1 MSTKIYR
8 TGAKGALLD
17 IYEQAISDFKNA
29 VQHIPDTALFKIIKT
44 PVIDKNCESI
54 QAILTHVV
62 YAGFGYANSINQ
74 LKFPESRRPEKKF
87 NLTIKEYLED
97 LTNVFVYTE
106 NIFNEIEEDE
116 LQQHNNVLKI
126 KTGWG
131 QLYDTEQLMEHA
143 IVHLL
148 RHQLQLEKLN
158 KTN

>member
-97 LTNVFVYTE
+97 LTNVFLYIE
-106 NIFNEIEEDE
+106 NVFFNLIE
-116 LQQHNNVLKI
+116 
-126 KTGWG
+126 
-131 QLYDTEQLMEHA
+131 
-143 IVHLL
+143 
-148 RHQLQLEKLN
+148 
-158 KTN
+158 